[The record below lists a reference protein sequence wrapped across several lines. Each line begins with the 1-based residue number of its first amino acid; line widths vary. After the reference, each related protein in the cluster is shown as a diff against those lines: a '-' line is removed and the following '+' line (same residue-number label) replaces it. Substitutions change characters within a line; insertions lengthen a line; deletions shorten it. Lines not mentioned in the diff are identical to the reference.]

1 MRIKGINKAKF
12 KKALREKTGC
22 SIQHNGWT
30 CGTCFFAISK
40 TLNNFDWRSL
50 LLYRGDYTL
59 KELGLTE
66 KDIKKIEKSINKIWE
81 LIK

>member
-40 TLNNFDWRSL
+40 TLNNF
-50 LLYRGDYTL
+50 GDYTL